1 MDQPSDDTLLE
12 PLPFKNQKA
21 DKAVKYYAERLF
33 AIHGDKLP
41 GSDAGTFLK
50 EAVAYRGPLD
60 GDETKEGAAVA
71 LDDVV
76 SDSSRLTLRPR
87 IPEKD
92 AVLMVV
98 YARAEGKTSV
108 FHVLPKKLPVTEFG
122 AFSCHDVVRH
132 AAPGRVRE
140 DLDFYVLSGYSNEDM
155 VAVEESELRADYNAG
170 RLVRVDASTR
180 VSEIVEPHRGRRRCH
195 VLIFEKPC
203 MRLQL
208 LVTQPGEDDVGMWT
222 ALQPDH
228 LDTECVHFV
237 ARFVAPQLED
247 NDHRVMSEAASR
259 SLPTALLELEAGG
272 HMKAYVELVTRRG
285 ARGPR
290 SSQPLASPVIL
301 DSSHDLCGA
310 MIYLRVE
317 AEAGD
322 VWLKLVGEKL
332 LEMLQRPA
340 SNGRLFV
347 QFADSLGPIE
357 RAPIIPLR
365 ADVMGVPFI
374 GLAKYALEDLVKKGY
389 TNAEDVRALHWPSR
403 ARLWTAPKNGPSLSE
418 FSAAGEFDKDD
429 PSLQDVVMSDSMDSV
444 LKVSPTRGDLG
455 PESVHCIEVI
465 LPYDVFSATTI
476 GLKASNLSGDS
487 SSGLILAVT
496 TRAKATLN
504 GSTLEI
510 FQRWLGEFDDSAEHS
525 TDDTVTLV
533 RALLNPHL
541 TQTYLEHLKIALLTD
556 EREPVRIHDFE
567 KPLMLAENGKPPEEV
582 IFELCLDTAAVRQAE
597 VSASFDV
604 PIQGHATKQKKTKK
618 KKKAKKK
625 AKAKA
630 GKEAESRAT
639 PEIDET
645 SSHTA
650 PPVAE
655 RDAVGGASSDSDSDS
670 DATFTTAPA
679 PELSTAAPSTAAADD
694 FDDWVDVSASR
705 RGRGAANRSDA
716 PPPPPPPLPSP
727 GAFAEESPRVVDP
740 EEEWRASFERAEA
753 ERLQAEER
761 RQYDES
767 EALARRLEA
776 EEVRRA
782 EEARAQD
789 ALLEA
794 EEEAKRDAS
803 ASGAEEEKHADVD
816 LNDARVVEILEGS
829 GNVSL
834 VPLFREHLI
843 DDSVLPHLAVED
855 LTEIGLAPPTALHV
869 FAAIN
874 ASRMAASKLA
884 VNEVMDDSARHQAAL
899 EAELKEHR
907 AELKRLRL
915 RREDVPDKLVCQITF
930 ELMKDPV
937 MAADGHTFERVAIE
951 QWFATGKRTS
961 PATNEPL
968 PDTRLIP
975 NLAVKSMIAEL
986 LEKKSRALCDT

>member
-71 LDDVV
+71 FDDVV

-132 AAPGRVRE
+132 AAPGRARE

-155 VAVEESELRADYNAG
+155 
-170 RLVRVDASTR
+170 
-180 VSEIVEPHRGRRRCH
+180 
-195 VLIFEKPC
+195 
-203 MRLQL
+203 
-208 LVTQPGEDDVGMWT
+208 
-222 ALQPDH
+222 
-228 LDTECVHFV
+228 
-237 ARFVAPQLED
+237 
-247 NDHRVMSEAASR
+247 
-259 SLPTALLELEAGG
+259 
-272 HMKAYVELVTRRG
+272 
-285 ARGPR
+285 
-290 SSQPLASPVIL
+290 PLASPVIL

-655 RDAVGGASSDSDSDS
+655 RDA
-670 DATFTTAPA
+670 
-679 PELSTAAPSTAAADD
+679 
-694 FDDWVDVSASR
+694 
-705 RGRGAANRSDA
+705 GAANRSDA

-874 ASRMAASKLA
+874 VSRMAASKLA

-951 QWFATGKRTS
+951 QWFATGQRTS

-986 LEKKSRALCDT
+986 LEKKKYRALCDT